1 MKRLIVGILLILTLA
16 FSGSVY
22 AFTFVTPG
30 GKVPDIKLIRDD
42 GKIVSLASF
51 KGKVVLVNFWA
62 TWCPPCVREMPDLN
76 RLYSMLHKK
85 GLEIVAIANPR
96 DSVDRIKNFFKF
108 NGIQFHYY
116 MDQDFT
122 AARAF
127 MVRALPTTYVID
139 KKGIVRQRFV
149 GARPW
154 TSPQFLDF
162 FNSLLKEG
170 KKK

>member
-1 MKRLIVGILLILTLA
+1 MKRLTLFILLISFLVSFNLP
-16 FSGSVY
+16 
-22 AFTFVTPG
+22 AFTFVNIG
-30 GKVPDIKLIRDD
+30 DKVPDIKVIRDD
-42 GKIVSLASF
+42 GKLVSLASF
-51 KGKVVLVNFWA
+51 KGKVLLINFWA

-76 RLYSMLHKK
+76 KLYSMLHKK

-96 DSVDRIKNFFKF
+96 DSLDRIRSFFKF

-127 MVRALPTTYVID
+127 MIRALPTTFIVD
-139 KKGIVRQRFV
+139 KKGVVRNRFV

-154 TSPQFLDF
+154 TAPQFINY

>member
-1 MKRLIVGILLILTLA
+1 MKRAFLSLLVVSLFFSYSLSA
-16 FSGSVY
+16 FEMVEIGK
-22 AFTFVTPG
+22 
-30 GKVPDIKLIRDD
+30 KVPDVKVVRDD
-42 GKIVSLASF
+42 GKVVSLGSF
-51 KGKVVLVNFWA
+51 KGKVVLINFWA

-76 RLYSMLHKK
+76 KLYSMLHKK
-85 GLEIVAIANPR
+85 GFEIVAIANPR
-96 DSVDRIKNFFKF
+96 DSVDRIRSFFKY

-122 AARAF
+122 AARVF
-127 MVRALPTTYVID
+127 MVRALPTTYVVD
-139 KKGIVRQRFV
+139 KNGIVKNRFV

-154 TSPQFLDF
+154 TSPQFLDY